1 MDLDQLQAVRDR
13 ERGSDGLQELRESFY
28 ADATAFIAD
37 LRRERAAAAE
47 DADDPFDSPRVTRLT
62 DRIRTAEQ
70 TLEAIYEK
78 RVGKVVEAATFA
90 AAGLP
95 ADADGM
101 TVEEADLF
109 ETLVAEIE
117 ANRETVLGR
126 LEVADDALPGSDAVA
141 VDGDDAGPNAG
152 AGGAGHGTA
161 DRPPGAPDPNGP
173 DATEPEPP
181 TERRPPPES
190 SSESTR
196 AEPPSAEPDP
206 DSEEK
211 AEPPDE
217 PDQLRDGEE
226 KAEPPDEPDP
236 DGEEGAEPPDEPD
249 QLRDGGEAANE
260 PPSAEA
266 PEASDVERELVRI
279 TEDVGAILGVDD
291 REYDLAEDDVVTLPA
306 ANARPLIEQG
316 VAERLE

>member
-95 ADADGM
+95 AEADGM

-161 DRPPGAPDPNGP
+161 ERSPGAPDPNGP

-190 SSESTR
+190 SSESTP
-196 AEPPSAEPDP
+196 AEPPDEPDTDREEGGEPSAEPETDREEGGEPSAEPDP
-206 DSEEK
+206 D
-211 AEPPDE
+211 
-217 PDQLRDGEE
+217 R
-226 KAEPPDEPDP
+226 
-236 DGEEGAEPPDEPD
+236 EEGGEPPDEPD
-249 QLRDGGEAANE
+249 QLRDGGEAATE
-260 PPSAEA
+260 PPSADATEA
-266 PEASDVERELVRI
+266 PDVERELVRI
-279 TEDVGAILGVDD
+279 TADVGAILGVDD

>member
-95 ADADGM
+95 AEADGM

-161 DRPPGAPDPNGP
+161 ERPPGAPDPNGP
-173 DATEPEPP
+173 EATEPEPP

-190 SSESTR
+190 SSEST
-196 AEPPSAEPDP
+196 P
-206 DSEEK
+206 

-217 PDQLRDGEE
+217 PDTDR
-226 KAEPPDEPDP
+226 
-236 DGEEGAEPPDEPD
+236 EEGGEPPDEPD
-249 QLRDGGEAANE
+249 QLRDGGEAATD

-279 TEDVGAILGVDD
+279 TADVGAILGVDD
-291 REYDLAEDDVVTLPA
+291 REYDLAEDDVATLPA

>member
-95 ADADGM
+95 AEADGM

-126 LEVADDALPGSDAVA
+126 LEVADDDLPGSDAVA

-181 TERRPPPES
+181 TEGRPPPES

-196 AEPPSAEPDP
+196 AEPPDEPDPNGEEGAEPPDEPDP

-217 PDQLRDGEE
+217 PDQLRDG
-226 KAEPPDEPDP
+226 
-236 DGEEGAEPPDEPD
+236 
-249 QLRDGGEAANE
+249 GEAATE